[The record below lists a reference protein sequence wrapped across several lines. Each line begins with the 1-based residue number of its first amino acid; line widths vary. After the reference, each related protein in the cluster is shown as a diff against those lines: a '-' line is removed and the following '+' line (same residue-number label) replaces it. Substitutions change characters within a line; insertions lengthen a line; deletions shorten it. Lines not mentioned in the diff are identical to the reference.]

1 MKYIFKMIRS
11 HYRSEAEDIVE
22 HTVNSDFLDDV
33 LEAMTSFLK
42 GCGYADYGNLE
53 FVKDEE
59 ETVLVRGETRDLD
72 EFAE

>member
-1 MKYIFKMIRS
+1 MVRS
-11 HYRSEAEDIVE
+11 PYRAQFEDSVE
-22 HTVNSDFLDDV
+22 HTVNSERLDDV
-33 LEAMTSFLK
+33 LEAMTCFLK

-59 ETVLVRGETRDLD
+59 ETVLVRGETRDSD